1 MLTFSFHPSRREPTD
16 LRLGYLALLVA
27 VAIIFVAVVV
37 IGGIVV
43 LALRWLGR
51 HQSRT
56 RDQESTV
63 YALNMALVGIVVAA
77 RQCYDAFPEGQAPS
91 LPRSGGPWTATDARL
106 RPTVGKH
113 LALVEDVYLKQLSAE
128 LLDRTARLF
137 RATDGEEAARLNAE
151 IETLHEKFRIHR
163 TDVVRSLAVSRVT
176 RRR

>member
-1 MLTFSFHPSRREPTD
+1 M
-16 LRLGYLALLVA
+16 GYLALLVVIA
-27 VAIIFVAVVV
+27 LVFVAVACL
-37 IGGIVV
+37 GGIVL

-77 RQCYDAFPEGQAPS
+77 RQRFDAVGGNGEGSS

-106 RPTVGKH
+106 RPTVERN
-113 LALVEDVYLKQLSAE
+113 LPLVEDPELKQLTVA
-128 LLDRTARLF
+128 LLDRTSRLF
-137 RATDGEEAARLNAE
+137 ATTDGAEAARLNAE
-151 IETLHEKFRIHR
+151 IERLHEKFRIQR
-163 TDVVRSLAVSRVT
+163 TDVVRALGVSRVD

>member
-1 MLTFSFHPSRREPTD
+1 M
-16 LRLGYLALLVA
+16 ALLVV
-27 VAIIFVAVVV
+27 VAIVFVAVVV

-77 RQCYDAFPEGQAPS
+77 RQCYDTVAADGRAPS
-91 LPRSGGPWTATDARL
+91 PSRSGRPWLATDARL
-106 RPTVGKH
+106 RPAVEKQ
-113 LALVEDVYLKQLSAE
+113 LPLVEDGLLRQLSAE

-137 RATDGEEAARLNAE
+137 GTTDPGEAARLNAE
-151 IETLHEKFRIHR
+151 IETLHEKFRVHR

>member
-1 MLTFSFHPSRREPTD
+1 M
-16 LRLGYLALLVA
+16 GYLALLVV
-27 VAIIFVAVVV
+27 VAIVFVAVVV

-77 RQCYDAFPEGQAPS
+77 RQCYGAFAANGEAPS
-91 LPRSGGPWTATDARL
+91 LPRSGGPWSATDARL
-106 RPTVGKH
+106 RPTVVKH
-113 LALVEDVYLKQLSAE
+113 LPLVEDVYLKQLSTE

-137 RATDGEEAARLNAE
+137 RATDAGEAARLNAE

-163 TDVVRSLAVSRVT
+163 TDVVRALAVSRVT